1 MRNLMTDLERALDGV
16 VGELA
21 QVSAESLEALE
32 ATLERALTH
41 VMVERYMRANE
52 RVSHLRPVG

>member
-1 MRNLMTDLERALDGV
+1 MTDLERALDGV
-16 VGELA
+16 VADLA
-21 QVSAESLEALE
+21 GMSGDTLAALE
-32 ATLERALTH
+32 QTLERALTH

>member
-1 MRNLMTDLERALDGV
+1 MTELEAAIDRV
-16 VGELA
+16 VTELA
-21 QVSAESLEALE
+21 SLTHDQIESLE